1 MGDVVLFSGSL
12 GITVLGLLGSW
23 RVRRR
28 RGTASATRGA
38 AWSLVP
44 MAAYLTGLTAWAAG
58 LVFSPVKWAGIGLLG
73 LASVLYVTSG
83 VMLRRRVGA
92 GEDATGRA
100 RGRAPAEAGG
110 AGPRGAVGPR
120 RETAAMD
127 PDLADIEDI
136 LRRRGIS

>member
-1 MGDVVLFSGSL
+1 MGDVVLFSVSL

-23 RVRRR
+23 RAHRR
-28 RGTASATRGA
+28 RGTASAMRGA

-73 LASVLYVTSG
+73 LACVLYVTSG
-83 VMLRRRVGA
+83 VMLRRRIGA
-92 GEDATGRA
+92 GGAATGRA
-100 RGRAPAEAGG
+100 RGRTPAEAGE

-120 RETAAMD
+120 HEPAVVD
-127 PDLADIEDI
+127 PDLADVEEI
-136 LRRRGIS
+136 LRRRGIG

>member
-1 MGDVVLFSGSL
+1 MGDVVLFSVSL

-28 RGTASATRGA
+28 RGTASAIRGA

-44 MAAYLTGLTAWAAG
+44 MAAYLTGLTAWAAD

-73 LASVLYVTSG
+73 LAAVLYVTSG

-100 RGRAPAEAGG
+100 RGRAPAEG

-120 RETAAMD
+120 GRPAVAD